1 MVLLKSCVKGQ
12 ESDSMEGFSSVLSS
26 YKVILFDLDD
36 TLIDFKSSEIESL
49 QLVYEN
55 FYRQHTDKAHFQDNF
70 HSINKNLWTLFE
82 QGKIELEKIGTERF
96 KLLSDKLSIV
106 LDPEMIAHFYEE
118 NLGSLGSWL
127 IGAEQAIKEL
137 KKYYRLGVVT
147 NGFPNVQKAKYKRL
161 SIAEW
166 CQVYIIS
173 GEVKVSKPDR
183 RIFEIAL
190 EKLDVS
196 GKDVLMVGNSITS
209 DYQGALNAG
218 IDFCWVNHQ
227 GDSLP
232 YPFLPPK
239 FVIKS
244 VAQLPQM
251 IISSSTGIMA

>member
-1 MVLLKSCVKGQ
+1 M
-12 ESDSMEGFSSVLSS
+12 
-26 YKVILFDLDD
+26 
-36 TLIDFKSSEIESL
+36 FK
-49 QLVYEN
+49 
-55 FYRQHTDKAHFQDNF
+55 
-70 HSINKNLWTLFE
+70 
-82 QGKIELEKIGTERF
+82 
-96 KLLSDKLSIV
+96 
-106 LDPEMIAHFYEE
+106 
-118 NLGSLGSWL
+118 
-127 IGAEQAIKEL
+127 
-137 KKYYRLGVVT
+137 RL
-147 NGFPNVQKAKYKRL
+147 NIKRL

-196 GKDVLMVGNSITS
+196 RKDVLMVGDSITN

-218 IDFCWVNHQ
+218 IDFCWVNYQ